1 MEEGN
6 EKLLNG
12 TEFQVLQNEKG
23 LEFVHKKCEYISVQF
38 SPSVVSN
45 SATP

>member
-6 EKLLNG
+6 EKLLND

-23 LEFVHKKCEYISVQF
+23 LEFVQINLNTLNTTKMY
-38 SPSVVSN
+38 
-45 SATP
+45 T

>member
-23 LEFVHKKCEYISVQF
+23 LEILCTKM
-38 SPSVVSN
+38 
-45 SATP
+45 